1 MGKIVPYDVKEIPF
15 EELTPKQQKFIDLY
29 VMTGNA
35 SQSALE
41 AGYKSINSGV
51 QLLKRFSNYIDIRK
65 KEVANDRIADV
76 QEIMEILTRI
86 ARGEEKDAF
95 GLDTNNQ
102 DKLRALELLGKANQ
116 LYVDK
121 VKTDL
126 TTDITV
132 NLVNDD
138 EEE

>member
-15 EELTPKQQKFIDLY
+15 EKLTPKQQKFIDLY

-41 AGYKSINSGV
+41 AGYKSNNSGV
-51 QLLKRFSNYIDIRK
+51 QLLKRFGNYIDIRK
-65 KEVANDRIADV
+65 KEVANDRIADT

-132 NLVNDD
+132 NLVSDD

>member
-15 EELTPKQQKFIDLY
+15 EKLTPRQQKFIDLY

-35 SQSALE
+35 SQSAKE
-41 AGYKSINSGV
+41 AGYKSTDSGV
-51 QLLKRFSNYIDIRK
+51 QLLKRFGNYIDIRK
-65 KEVANDRIADV
+65 KEIASDRIADV

-132 NLVNDD
+132 NLINDD

>member
-1 MGKIVPYDVKEIPF
+1 
-15 EELTPKQQKFIDLY
+15 
-29 VMTGNA
+29 
-35 SQSALE
+35 
-41 AGYKSINSGV
+41 
-51 QLLKRFSNYIDIRK
+51 
-65 KEVANDRIADV
+65 
-76 QEIMEILTRI
+76 MEILTRI